1 MGKQYRVKTM
11 TGEGN
16 PIFMG
21 KTFGGGYEYDFDTE
35 QPRSNGINKDL
46 YCESPDV
53 TSWAQLP
60 SGGLTFGSSADKPQK
75 PSEQDVDNVF
85 PYNTATDL
93 FAVNFG
99 DGTLIGQPL
108 LVVKG
113 RRGMFSNNTYVGN
126 TNVKGRGCQLVIE
139 IYKRVYE
146 SEQLFTDTRIANQR
160 GKTCDILVSGDDI
173 IDSETYLNLFYKPA
187 DDPDDPPQL
196 VVGVFSRTKVVVS
209 DQTHGG
215 YAWCSKEEVWM
226 PDMEA
231 FKTEFGRYIPDGTPA
246 EDPRFGPPSVPG
258 GYGYTGEGGIPGIGS
273 FNFTSDVLQRPV
285 VPEQSAISAGMFNVY
300 KVSTDD
306 LQEIGEALFPK
317 PPLTDISLDTTI
329 PDFLASITKALDTLT
344 TNMWNGKLLDYIID
358 CHIMPCEVPTTLR
371 GHLRCGGK
379 TLERPSTQ
387 SAYLLD
393 VVAPSEAYIEYSCKT
408 IHTDPIYGNFL
419 DNMASAKLYIPLYGY
434 VDLPPE
440 YWVNAT
446 IGLDYL
452 FNVIDGSFVATVSCR
467 SGYAEYNDEGLTI
480 VGQYCGCAATH
491 IPIRGQDYSQTIAG
505 LIQSGV
511 GVATSAAGGA
521 AAVGSIVKSVG
532 GAVAS
537 GASWYKERHKFDQV
551 GLAGRSVQHGIEESN
566 MLDNLRS
573 VDPAAIAA
581 TGVAATE
588 AATNLMG
595 SKPRLVSSGGCNSSS
610 AMLMS
615 KRPYLLIEFPVPQ
628 FPEGYEKEYGIPLMV
643 RGKLGEFK
651 GLTVASHAI
660 LDGLTCTLEEKVR
673 IQQALASGLI
683 FK

>member
-35 QPRSNGINKDL
+35 QPRSNGINQDL
-46 YCESPDV
+46 YCLSPDV

-85 PYNTATDL
+85 PYNNASDL

-99 DGTLIGQPL
+99 DGTLVGQPL

-113 RRGMFSNNTYVGN
+113 RRGMFSNNSYVGN
-126 TNVKGRGCQLVIE
+126 TGVKGRGCQLVIE

-160 GKTCDILVSGDDI
+160 GKTCDVFVSGDDI
-173 IDSETYLNLFYKPA
+173 IDAETYVNLFYKPA

-246 EDPRFGPPSVPG
+246 EDPRFGPSSAPG

-273 FNFTSDVLQRPV
+273 FNFTSDLLQREV
-285 VPEQSAISAGMFNVY
+285 KPEQSAISAGMFNVY

-317 PPLTDISLDTTI
+317 PAVTDLSTATTI
-329 PDFLASITKALDTLT
+329 PDFLAGIAKALDTMSDNL
-344 TNMWNGKLLDYIID
+344 WNGKLIDYIID
-358 CHIMPCEVPTTLR
+358 CHIMPCPINIPEGQTGV
-371 GHLRCGGK
+371 LRCGGK
-379 TLERPSTQ
+379 ILMKPTTHAPYTLGLVTSNF
-387 SAYLLD
+387 AYVD
-393 VVAPSEAYIEYSCKT
+393 YTCGT
-408 IHTDPIYGNFL
+408 IHTDPVYGNFL
-419 DNMASAKLYIPLYGY
+419 DNIASCKLYIPLYGY

-440 YWVNAT
+440 YWCNAT
-446 IGLDYL
+446 IGLDYR
-452 FNVIDGSFVATVSCR
+452 FNVIDGSFVATVTCR
-467 SGYAEYNDEGLTI
+467 SGFADYASEGMTI
-480 VGQYCGCAATH
+480 VGQYCGCAAVH
-491 IPIRGQDYSQTIAG
+491 IPIRGQDYSQIVASLTMA
-505 LIQSGV
+505 GV
-511 GVATSAAGGA
+511 GVATGVGGGA
-521 AAVGSIVKSVG
+521 LSAVKASQGSNMAIASAVSGKLAIGSKANAAAQMAVRGARDAGAAIG
-532 GAVAS
+532 GGLTS
-537 GASWYKERHKFDQV
+537 GALPFASFADTALS
-551 GLAGRSVQHGIEESN
+551 G
-566 MLDNLRS
+566 
-573 VDPAAIAA
+573 
-581 TGVAATE
+581 
-588 AATNLMG
+588 
-595 SKPRLVSSGGCNSSS
+595 KPRLVSSGGANSSS
-610 AMLMS
+610 AMMMS
-615 KRPYLLIEFPVPQ
+615 KKPYLMIEYPVPQ
-628 FPEGYEKEYGIPLMV
+628 FPEGYEKEYGIPLFV
-643 RGKLGEFK
+643 RAKLGDYK
-651 GLTVASHAI
+651 GMTVASHAI
-660 LDGLTCTLEEKVR
+660 LDGIPCTAEEKAR
-673 IQQALASGLI
+673 IAQGLASGLI

>member
-11 TGEGN
+11 VGEGN

-21 KTFGGGYEYDFDTE
+21 KNFGGGYEYDFDTE
-35 QPRSNGINKDL
+35 QPRSNGINQDL

-85 PYNTATDL
+85 PYNNATDM

-126 TNVKGRGCQLVIE
+126 TGVKGRGCQLVIE

-173 IDSETYLNLFYKPA
+173 IDSETYVNLFYKPA

-231 FKTEFGRYIPDGTPA
+231 FKTEFGRYIPDGTPSD
-246 EDPRFGPPSVPG
+246 DPRFGPTSEPG
-258 GYGYTGEGGIPGIGS
+258 GYGYTGEGGGTPGIGS
-273 FNFTSDVLQRPV
+273 FDFTSDILQR
-285 VPEQSAISAGMFNVY
+285 EQKPTKSAISAGMFNVY
-300 KVSTDD
+300 KVSTND
-306 LQEIGEALFPK
+306 LLEIGEALFPE
-317 PPLTDISLDTTI
+317 PPSTPIYQATTV
-329 PDFLASITKALDTLT
+329 PEFLACIVEALDTMAR
-344 TNMWNGKLLDYIID
+344 NNWNGKLIEYVID
-358 CHIMPCEVPTTLR
+358 CHIMPCLVPTTRQDL
-371 GHLRCGGK
+371 LRCGGK
-379 TLERPSTQ
+379 GLLRPSDGT
-387 SAYLLD
+387 AYTLD
-393 VVAPSEAYIEYSCKT
+393 AVDATEAYVDVSCGTVKT
-408 IHTDPIYGNFL
+408 QPVYGNFL
-419 DNMASAKLYIPLYGY
+419 DNMASCKLYIPLYGY

-440 YWVNAT
+440 YWCNAE
-446 IGLDYL
+446 IGLDYR
-452 FNVIDGSFVATVSCR
+452 FNVLDGSFVAYVSAR
-467 SGYAEYNDEGLTI
+467 SEYADYNASGLTV

-491 IPIRGQDYSQTIAG
+491 IPIRGQDYSQMVAG
-505 LIQSGV
+505 LVQAGI
-511 GVATSAAGGA
+511 GVATSAVGGFGAIASGVKAASAAANATKAAKVYRGMKESNALISEGAGELMQG
-521 AAVGSIVKSVG
+521 AVGS
-532 GAVAS
+532 AAS
-537 GASWYKERHKFDQV
+537 LSGQ
-551 GLAGRSVQHGIEESN
+551 
-566 MLDNLRS
+566 
-573 VDPAAIAA
+573 
-581 TGVAATE
+581 
-588 AATNLMG
+588 
-595 SKPRLVSSGGCNSSS
+595 KPRLVSNGGSNSSS
-610 AMLMS
+610 AMMMT
-615 KRPYLLIEFPVPQ
+615 KKPYLLIEYPVPQ
-628 FPEGYEKEYGIPLMV
+628 YPDGYEKEYGIPLMV
-643 RGKLGEFK
+643 RAKLGEYK
-651 GLTVASHAI
+651 GMTVASHAI
-660 LDGLTCTLEEKVR
+660 LDGIPCTADEKER
-673 IQQALASGLI
+673 IAQGLASGLI